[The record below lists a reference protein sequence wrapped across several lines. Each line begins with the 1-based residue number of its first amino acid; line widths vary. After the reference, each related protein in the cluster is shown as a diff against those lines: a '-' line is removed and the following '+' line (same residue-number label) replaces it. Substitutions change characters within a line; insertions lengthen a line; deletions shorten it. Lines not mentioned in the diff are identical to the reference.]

1 VPVATR
7 VSVIGSGAFGTALSN
22 ILAINAE
29 QVHLWGRDEKLV
41 ASINDRHENPTY
53 LPNITLAETIW
64 ATSSLEEALEKTEL
78 VVSATPSHATR
89 EVIGRAVEFL
99 PKHVP
104 IITVSK
110 GIENETLM
118 TMTQVLEDCLP
129 EEFHPY
135 IGVLSGP
142 SFAKETAL
150 RMPTVVT
157 IASRWDRL
165 ASRAQAVFHTD
176 TFRTYTSSDVMGV
189 QLGGSLKNVIAIAA
203 GIADGLGFGHNARA
217 GIITRGLA
225 EISRIATRH
234 GANPLTLAGLS
245 GLGDLVLTCTG
256 DLSRNRSLGIELGKG
271 RGLEEILAG
280 MKQVAEGVRTAKSA
294 RGLSLRDK
302 VELPICEQVYCILH
316 EGKSPKKAVV
326 ELMSRQPKSELV

>member
-1 VPVATR
+1 
-7 VSVIGSGAFGTALSN
+7 
-22 ILAINAE
+22 
-29 QVHLWGRDEKLV
+29 
-41 ASINDRHENPTY
+41 
-53 LPNITLAETIW
+53 
-64 ATSSLEEALEKTEL
+64 
-78 VVSATPSHATR
+78 
-89 EVIGRAVEFL
+89 VIGRAVEFL